1 MQWKQEEVRECL
13 HGDSADH
20 SGGEEV
26 EGTAEVEAG
35 EMTDGGEDD
44 FEDEGTSDMVSGP
57 SRHLQSEQGRHVGEQ
72 IPAVCTTQNTSVCAC
87 VRGRFTLYRCLF
99 DEMKSKNPRRQQ
111 SSVINLGAIKYCFF
125 LADSELCKASLR
137 FKRRR
142 GKKEMD
148 KMPVVRLRVKQRGP
162 YDERCSGCWSFQ
174 CCAFNVQTYPRK
186 LNLNQIKG
194 PL

>member
-26 EGTAEVEAG
+26 EGAAEVEAG

-57 SRHLQSEQGRHVGEQ
+57 SSHLQSEQGRRVGER

-99 DEMKSKNPRRQQ
+99 NEMKSKNPRRQH
-111 SSVINLGAIKYCFF
+111 SSVINLGAIKYCF
-125 LADSELCKASLR
+125 LLSGRQNVSEIQEKERKKRNGQDVSCEASCQA
-137 FKRRR
+137 KR
-142 GKKEMD
+142 
-148 KMPVVRLRVKQRGP
+148 
-162 YDERCSGCWSFQ
+162 S
-174 CCAFNVQTYPRK
+174 
-186 LNLNQIKG
+186 I
-194 PL
+194 